1 MQWHQ
6 LDHMQTICT
15 LLQSRQITTP
25 TPNHAF
31 LRAGCRTAVT
41 NSVNWRQKDL
51 LINAME
57 IVTQKS
63 TMPNSTWFR
72 QLHQNLSIMH
82 VRVQTAC
89 TGSTVHYRSLRHWR
103 AVFCPTDWH
112 FICVQGYPRKQ
123 RPLGAQKDSP
133 NSSCVRCRP
142 NSHSNR
148 GTTSRVG
155 KRSAGGRRWK
165 TCAPPV
171 SRWYEIGGA
180 VLLRPSAVIAGGCRR
195 RRRLNRISTVIQA
208 LGVSDWTEITA
219 VHRNLAQSI
228 YLRYRQLA
236 GRGKVLT
243 TVCLLTT

>member
-1 MQWHQ
+1 MPWKSLH
-6 LDHMQTICT
+6 
-15 LLQSRQITTP
+15 
-25 TPNHAF
+25 
-31 LRAGCRTAVT
+31 
-41 NSVNWRQKDL
+41 K
-51 LINAME
+51 
-57 IVTQKS
+57 KS

-89 TGSTVHYRSLRHWR
+89 TGSTVRYRSLRHWR

-155 KRSAGGRRWK
+155 KRSAGERRWK
-165 TCAPPV
+165 TCAPSVADMKSAAP
-171 SRWYEIGGA
+171 SFC
-180 VLLRPSAVIAGGCRR
+180 VLLRWSLVAAVA
-195 RRRLNRISTVIQA
+195 A
-208 LGVSDWTEITA
+208 ADWIE
-219 VHRNLAQSI
+219 
-228 YLRYRQLA
+228 
-236 GRGKVLT
+236 
-243 TVCLLTT
+243 